1 MQLFFKAS
9 NEHDDYLLTQL
20 EALRETW
27 LETCEVGWSED
38 RSR

>member
-20 EALRETW
+20 EELRETW
-27 LETCEVGWSED
+27 LQTCESVGW
-38 RSR
+38 